1 MANAKEI
8 QTAPV
13 HRILALGDSGSG
25 KTTQLLTFPGKKF
38 AYLFDPNALL
48 SLQGH
53 DVDYEEWLPD
63 RLNLAAGS
71 LSTKKE
77 ADKASVKSSNL
88 YQQWESEFNKK
99 LEAGF
104 FDGYDVICLD
114 SATTLLDLIM
124 DRIQSINGCFG
135 QWPTV
140 DMYGPQMIVFTNI
153 CRAIT
158 GIGKTVYLTGHLDM
172 RQDELTKK
180 IFRKPMMT
188 GRLVVKVPLLFS
200 DTLGME
206 STVGD
211 DGKVIYRIQTV
222 SDRTTPCIRTSIKGL
237 SPFEDV
243 TIDFAKDPI
252 GQGLGG
258 LLNWER
264 NNLQGAAK

>member
-1 MANAKEI
+1 MPNAKDAHDL
-8 QTAPV
+8 TA

-25 KTTQLLTFPGKKF
+25 KTTQILTFPGKKF
-38 AYLFDPNALL
+38 CYLFDPNALL
-48 SLQGH
+48 SLQGF

-77 ADKASVKSSNL
+77 ADKASIKSSNL
-88 YQQWESEFNKK
+88 YQQWESEFNQK
-99 LEAGF
+99 LESRF
-104 FDGYDVICLD
+104 FDQYNVICLD

-158 GIGKTVYLTGHLDM
+158 GMGKIVYMTGHLDM

-180 IFRKPMMT
+180 VYRKPMMT

-200 DTLGME
+200 DTFGME
-206 STVGD
+206 ATVGEE
-211 DGKVIYRIQTV
+211 GKVIYRIQTV
-222 SDRTTPCIRTSIKGL
+222 SDRTTPCIRTSMKGL
-237 SPFEDV
+237 EPFEDV
-243 TIDFAKDPI
+243 TIDFAKDPV

-258 LLNWER
+258 LLNREMK
-264 NNLQGAAK
+264 NLQGVTT